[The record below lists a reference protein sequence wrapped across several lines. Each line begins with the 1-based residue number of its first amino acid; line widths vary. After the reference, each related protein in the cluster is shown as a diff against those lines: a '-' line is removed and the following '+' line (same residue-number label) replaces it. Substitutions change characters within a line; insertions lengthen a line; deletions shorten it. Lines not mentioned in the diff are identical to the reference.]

1 MASRNRETLRNYFRD
16 GKLPSEHHFGDLVDS
31 MLNMVDEGFRKS
43 AEHGVEISTPA
54 GHDALI
60 SFYRDRS
67 PNSPKT
73 TISFGGEAEHHEQ
86 ILFNVGASRA
96 DADADRRERMPVLT
110 LDVTSGGDAQE
121 GTASV
126 VQRVGI
132 NQRNPG
138 AELDVRGV
146 IRSEGRMGAPAT
158 QSADSLLADGI
169 WHDITPP
176 MRGCQAFEVMAGVGQ
191 EHSGKFAL
199 LHAVAL
205 NTFNP
210 AGGLIRQFVDRFFSR
225 KRIRRTSAYYS
236 RRCDQ
241 IELRWHGGSG
251 RDGDYRL
258 QIRSRCAY
266 GNGKDVRIQCYLTR
280 LWFDPR
286 MKNCVVGRSAEG

>member
-16 GKLPSEHHFGDLVDS
+16 GKLPSEHHFSDLVDS

-43 AEHGVEISTPA
+43 ADHGVEISTPA

-67 PNSPKT
+67 PNSAKS
-73 TISFGGEAEHHEQ
+73 TISFGGEAENHEQ

-96 DADADRRERMPVLT
+96 DAEADRRDRVPVLT
-110 LDVTSGGDAQE
+110 LDASSGGDAD
-121 GTASV
+121 AAAL

-138 AELDVRGV
+138 SELDVRGV
-146 IRSEGRMGAPAT
+146 IRSEGRMGALAP
-158 QSADSLLADGI
+158 QSADSLLADGT

-205 NTFNP
+205 NTFNL
-210 AGGLIRQFVDRFFSR
+210 AGGLIRQVVDRFFSR

-241 IELRWHGGSG
+241 LELRWHGGSG

-266 GNGKDVRIQCYLTR
+266 EKEVRIQCYLTR

>member
-16 GKLPSEHHFGDLVDS
+16 GKLPSEHHFSDLVDS

-43 AEHGVEISTPA
+43 ADHGVEISTPA

-67 PNSPKT
+67 PNSAKS
-73 TISFGGEAEHHEQ
+73 TISFGGEAENHEQ
-86 ILFNVGASRA
+86 ILFNIGASRA
-96 DADADRRERMPVLT
+96 DAEADRRDRVPVLT
-110 LDVTSGGDAQE
+110 LDASSGGDAD
-121 GTASV
+121 AAAL

-146 IRSEGRMGAPAT
+146 IRSEGRMGALAP
-158 QSADSLLADGI
+158 QSADSLLADGT

-205 NTFNP
+205 NTYNP
-210 AGGLIRQFVDRFFSR
+210 AGGLIRQVVDRFFSR
-225 KRIRRTSAYYS
+225 KSIRRTSAHYS

-241 IELRWHGGSG
+241 LELRWQGGSG

-266 GNGKDVRIQCYLTR
+266 GNGKEVRIQCYLTR
-280 LWFDPR
+280 LWFDPH
-286 MKNCVVGRSAEG
+286 MKNCAVGRSAGG